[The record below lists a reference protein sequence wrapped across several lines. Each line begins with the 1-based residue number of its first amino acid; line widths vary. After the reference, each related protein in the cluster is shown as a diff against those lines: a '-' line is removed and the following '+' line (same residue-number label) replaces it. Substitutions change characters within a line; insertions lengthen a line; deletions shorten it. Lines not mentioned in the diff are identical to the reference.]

1 MTILLRYRTKSF
13 YLTLDKTRESLLT
26 LVSVEKESY
35 DLPEEKT
42 GESV

>member
-1 MTILLRYRTKSF
+1 MTIFLRYRTKSF
-13 YLTLDKTRESLLT
+13 YPTLDKTIESLLT

-35 DLPEEKT
+35 DLTEEKT